1 MATTT
6 TNFGFDVP
14 TSSDLVKDG
23 ATAIALLGQDI
34 DTAFAGMVV
43 NAQTGTT
50 YTAVKADGL
59 NAIVTMD
66 NASANTFRIPTDAT
80 YNFPIGTTLLVYM
93 KGAGVTTI
101 NAVTSGTTTINSAGA
116 TAAAPVLARY
126 KSAACIKVA
135 ANSWIVV
142 GGIA

>member
-6 TNFGFDVP
+6 TNFGFNVP
-14 TSSDLVKDG
+14 TSSDLVKNG
-23 ATAIALLGQDI
+23 ATAISTLGQDI
-34 DTAFAGMVV
+34 DTKFAGLTV

-59 NAIVTMD
+59 NSIVTMD
-66 NASANTFRIPTDAT
+66 NASANTFYIPTDAT
-80 YNFPIGTTLLVYM
+80 YAFPTGTTLIVYQ

-101 NAVTSGTTTINSAGA
+101 TATTPATTTINSAGA
-116 TAAAPVLARY
+116 AAGSPVLARY
-126 KSAACIKVA
+126 KSAACIKIA

-142 GGIA
+142 GAIA

>member
-6 TNFGFDVP
+6 TNFGFDIP
-14 TSSDLVKDG
+14 TSSDLVKNG
-23 ATAIALLGQDI
+23 ATAIATLGQDI
-34 DTAFAGMVV
+34 DTQFAGLTV
-43 NAQTGTT
+43 NSQTGTS

-59 NAIVTMD
+59 NSIVTMD
-66 NASANTFRIPTDAT
+66 NASANTFYIPTDAT
-80 YNFPIGTTLLVYM
+80 YAFPTGTTLLVYM

-101 NAVTSGTTTINSAGA
+101 TATTPATTTINSAGA
-116 TAAAPVLARY
+116 AAGSPVLARY

-142 GGIA
+142 GAIA